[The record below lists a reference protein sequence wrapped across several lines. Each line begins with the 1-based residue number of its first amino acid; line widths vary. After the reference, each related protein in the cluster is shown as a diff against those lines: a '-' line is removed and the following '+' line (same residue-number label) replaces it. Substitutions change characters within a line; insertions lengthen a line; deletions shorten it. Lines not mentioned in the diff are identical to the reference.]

1 MPSQPRHL
9 IDHLAGPADIGPGE
23 SLGDDVRFRSPFAD
37 YTGSDDVAHLMGLIR
52 EVLTEVRP
60 ARRLSEGATTMTL
73 FEARVSGE
81 EVQGVLCEQ
90 RDDADRVIDA
100 MLTVRPYT
108 GLRAAMQAMGA
119 LLEASPLPSSQD

>member
-1 MPSQPRHL
+1 
-9 IDHLAGPADIGPGE
+9 
-23 SLGDDVRFRSPFAD
+23 
-37 YTGSDDVAHLMGLIR
+37 MGLIR

-119 LLEASPLPSSQD
+119 LLEASPLPSSQN